1 MIDEEVARYRDAL
14 LGEIGSGS
22 RAGGEYTS
30 TLFVDRACAVLENA
44 EEFTEFNVCRVTGQ
58 TRQGYAVQLDAYSF
72 SSVDGVLNLIV
83 SIYSGAETPDPLL
96 TEEVKRTV
104 SAAYRFLE
112 GSVHESLA
120 SSWDESHDAH
130 AVCKEIF
137 SFATSGEMTKA
148 CIYLISDRPISP
160 TLGKM

>member
-1 MIDEEVARYRDAL
+1 
-14 LGEIGSGS
+14 
-22 RAGGEYTS
+22 
-30 TLFVDRACAVLENA
+30 
-44 EEFTEFNVCRVTGQ
+44 
-58 TRQGYAVQLDAYSF
+58 
-72 SSVDGVLNLIV
+72 DGVLNLIV

-160 TLGKM
+160 TLGKMPEMALGTKEVELHLWDISRMARVEASMRGREDILIDF